1 MKIVTINENDAA
13 QRLDKFILK
22 LMPTLPKSML
32 YKGLRKNNVRLNG
45 KHFHKGEYMLK
56 EGDVLTLYFPDE
68 FVRVKKSSEKLPS
81 PCVVYED
88 DNILVCN
95 KPVNLPSH
103 ADDKGSHDT
112 LIGRILYY
120 LEEKGEYSPESE
132 NSFTPALCNRLDRN
146 TRGLVIAAKNA
157 KSLRILNEK
166 IRNREIKKFYTAV
179 CEGIFD
185 KKEDTLSAGLTH
197 GEKKSY
203 VGENGDLKIQ
213 THYRVISEKNNTSEL
228 EIELLTGR
236 THQIRAH
243 MAHIGHPLSGDV
255 KYGAKKTDKGYSLV
269 SCRIVFD
276 FKSDAA
282 ELNYLKGK
290 EIRL

>member
-95 KPVNLPSH
+95 KPANLPSH

-185 KKEDTLSAGLTH
+185 KKEDTLCAGLTH

-213 THYRVISEKNNTSEL
+213 THYKVISEKNNTSEL